1 MEKLRFVEL
10 ANELLKCP
18 LCEFEVDKAE
28 RKKAY
33 NHASKKHHGRVS
45 SKLIR
50 STFSLE
56 EKAMKTKVLSYNR
69 VKKFRLLKKLRKSST
84 GRDNNKCAEANNDD
98 TTEQILDG
106 NDIEIQKDDESTE
119 DHKKAEDDGTA
130 KSNEG
135 YHPWVSTDDVN
146 VKVYHTNL
154 SETTNNIGD
163 MLPEVALLLQ
173 MRSDQ
178 NMRI

>member
-45 SKLIR
+45 SKLTR
-50 STFSLE
+50 STSSLE

-69 VKKFRLLKKLRKSST
+69 VKKFRLLKKLRTSSSK
-84 GRDNNKCAEANNDD
+84 DDCAEANYDDEQVQDDD
-98 TTEQILDG
+98 TKVK
-106 NDIEIQKDDESTE
+106 IQKDDESTVDRE
-119 DHKKAEDDGTA
+119 KDDSIA
-130 KSNEG
+130 KSNNEG
-135 YHPWVSTDDVN
+135 HQWVVSTDDLN
-146 VKVYHTNL
+146 VELFCHTNL
-154 SETTNNIGD
+154 SETNINIDD
-163 MLPEVALLLQ
+163 MLPEVTLLLQ

-178 NMRI
+178 SMQI

>member
-56 EKAMKTKVLSYNR
+56 EKARKTKVLSYNR

-84 GRDNNKCAEANNDD
+84 GRDNNNCAEANNDD
-98 TTEQILDG
+98 TTEQI
-106 NDIEIQKDDESTE
+106 NDIKIQKDDESTE
-119 DHKKAEDDGTA
+119 DYKKAEEDGTA

-135 YHPWVSTDDVN
+135 YRQWVSKDDVSM
-146 VKVYHTNL
+146 KVYNTNL
-154 SETTNNIGD
+154 SENTNNIGD
-163 MLPEVALLLQ
+163 ILPEVTLLLQ

>member
-45 SKLIR
+45 SKLVR
-50 STFSLE
+50 SPSSLE
-56 EKAMKTKVLSYNR
+56 EKALKTKVLSYNR
-69 VKKFRLLKKLRKSST
+69 VKKFRLLKKLRTPSVVSW
-84 GRDNNKCAEANNDD
+84 DNNCNCTAEANNDAA
-98 TTEQILDG
+98 EQILDG
-106 NDIEIQKDDESTE
+106 NYNEMQKVDDCEKDE
-119 DHKKAEDDGTA
+119 DVGIA
-130 KSNEG
+130 KINEG
-135 YHPWVSTDDVN
+135 YQWV
-146 VKVYHTNL
+146 HTNL
-154 SETTNNIGD
+154 SEANNNID
-163 MLPEVALLLQ
+163 DFLPEVTLLLQ

-178 NMRI
+178 SMRI

>member
-56 EKAMKTKVLSYNR
+56 EKARKTKVLSYNR

-84 GRDNNKCAEANNDD
+84 GRDNNDCAEANNDD
-98 TTEQILDG
+98 TTEQI
-106 NDIEIQKDDESTE
+106 NDIEIQKDEKST
-119 DHKKAEDDGTA
+119 DDYKKAEEDGTA
-130 KSNEG
+130 KSNCNEG
-135 YHPWVSTDDVN
+135 YRQWVSTDDVN
-146 VKVYHTNL
+146 VNVYHTNL
-154 SETTNNIGD
+154 SENTNNID
-163 MLPEVALLLQ
+163 DILPEVTLLLQ